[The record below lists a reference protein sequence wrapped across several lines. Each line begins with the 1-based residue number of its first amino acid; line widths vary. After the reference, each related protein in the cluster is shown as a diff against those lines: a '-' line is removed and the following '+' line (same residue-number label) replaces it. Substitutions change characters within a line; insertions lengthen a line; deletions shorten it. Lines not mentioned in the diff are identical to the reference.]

1 MDMVGHDLP
10 FSEDEPSVS
19 LNGRQLLLDWFAT
32 SARDLPW
39 RRTRD
44 PYRILVSEVMLQQT
58 QVDRVIPKYE
68 EFLAAFPDLEAL
80 AAAPTSEV
88 IKRWAGLGY
97 NRRAVNLQRAA
108 QAVLS
113 EHGGVFPRDVAGLR
127 RLPGVGA
134 YTAGALACFAFE
146 QDVFFMDTN
155 IRRVLQRW
163 QVGNTGQFS
172 EGELQKLGEKL
183 VPAGQGWAWNQAL
196 MELGALICS
205 SAKPQCWRCPLRDE
219 CRTYAERRQADEMAF
234 AEQQVRQTQRRVA
247 ETAARGES
255 FVGSRRYY
263 RGRIVAALRTLAT
276 DESLAVDELGR
287 RIKADYNAQ
296 ERDWLEELLAGL
308 LRDGLI
314 RRRDDEIS
322 LP

>member
-1 MDMVGHDLP
+1 MMMGHDLP
-10 FSEDEPSVS
+10 FSEDAPSIS
-19 LNGRQLLLDWFAT
+19 TNGRQLLLEWFAT
-32 SARDLPW
+32 AARDLPW

-58 QVDRVIPKYE
+58 QVDRVIPRYE
-68 EFLAAFPDLEAL
+68 EFLALFPSLEAL

-88 IKRWAGLGY
+88 IKCWSGLGY

-155 IRRVLQRW
+155 IRRVVQRW
-163 QVGNTGQFS
+163 QVGNARRLS
-172 EGELQKLGEKL
+172 ESELQKLGEQL
-183 VPAGQGWAWNQAL
+183 VPAGHGWAWNQAL

-205 SAKPQCWRCPLRDE
+205 SAKPQCWRCPLRNE
-219 CRTYAERRQADEMAF
+219 CRAYAERRQADATVFDEPPS
-234 AEQQVRQTQRRVA
+234 RQPLRRVA
-247 ETAARGES
+247 ESGARGET

-263 RGRIVAALRTLAT
+263 RGRIVAALRDLAAG
-276 DESLAVDELGR
+276 ECLAVDALGS
-287 RIKADYNAQ
+287 RIKADYSSQ
-296 ERDWLEELLAGL
+296 ERAWLEALLAGL

-314 RRRDDEIS
+314 AYSDDEVS

>member
-1 MDMVGHDLP
+1 M
-10 FSEDEPSVS
+10 
-19 LNGRQLLLDWFAT
+19 LDWFAT
-32 SARDLPW
+32 AARDLPW

-68 EFLAAFPDLEAL
+68 EFLAAFPNLAAL
-80 AAAPTSEV
+80 AAAPVADV
-88 IKRWAGLGY
+88 IKRWSGLGY

-113 EHGGVFPRDVAGLR
+113 EYGGVFPRDVAGLR

-155 IRRVLQRW
+155 IRRVVQRW
-163 QVGNTGQFS
+163 QVGNTRRVS
-172 EGELQKLGEKL
+172 DGELQKLGEQL

-196 MELGALICS
+196 MELGALICNS
-205 SAKPQCWRCPLRDE
+205 TRPQCWRCPLRDE
-219 CRTYAERRQADEMAF
+219 CRAYAELRQADEMIF
-234 AEQQVRQTQRRVA
+234 AEQQSRQPLRRVA
-247 ETAARGES
+247 ETGARSEA

-263 RGRIVAALRTLAT
+263 RGRIVAALRDLPTG
-276 DESLAVDELGR
+276 ESLAVDALGS
-287 RIKADYNAQ
+287 RIKAEYSAQ
-296 ERDWLEELLAGL
+296 ERPWLEALLAGL

-314 RRRDDEIS
+314 ARRDDDIS

>member
-1 MDMVGHDLP
+1 MMGHDLP
-10 FSEDEPSVS
+10 FSEEEPPVS
-19 LNGRQLLLDWFAT
+19 TNGRQLLLDWFAT
-32 SARDLPW
+32 AARDLPW

-58 QVDRVIPKYE
+58 QVDRVIPKYA
-68 EFLAAFPDLEAL
+68 EFLATFPDLEAL

-88 IKRWAGLGY
+88 IKRWSGLGY
-97 NRRAVNLQRAA
+97 NRRAINLQRAA
-108 QAVLS
+108 QTVLS

-155 IRRVLQRW
+155 IRRVVQRW
-163 QVGNTGQFS
+163 QLGNGQQLS
-172 EGELQKLGEKL
+172 AGQLQKLGEQL
-183 VPAGQGWAWNQAL
+183 LPAGQGWAWNQAL
-196 MELGALICS
+196 MELGALVCS

-219 CRTYAERRQADEMAF
+219 CRAYAERRQADEMLFTEPQA
-234 AEQQVRQTQRRVA
+234 RQPMRRVA
-247 ETAARGES
+247 ETATRGEA

-263 RGRIVAALRTLAT
+263 RGRIVAALRNLA
-276 DESLAVDELGR
+276 DGEHLAIEELGSQ
-287 RIKADYNAQ
+287 IKADFTPQ
-296 ERDWLEELLAGL
+296 ERPWLEELLAGL

-314 RRRDDEIS
+314 ARRDDEVS